1 MTGRPVPLRAANG
14 DRPQGGLPEP
24 RSERRHPGVE
34 ANARLTATIGL
45 VLIVMLFAEGLT
57 LLSIRHLLS
66 WHVAIGMALIPP
78 VGVKIASTLWRF
90 ARYYLG
96 DRRYRQAGPP
106 HPLLRVLGPI
116 VTLSTVALFATGVAA
131 AVAGP
136 SAHLIVTAHQA
147 SFVIWFVVMAIHVL
161 GHLGEAAR
169 MAGADLV
176 PLPRTRRIPRR
187 GWRQAAVIAGVAAG
201 IALGATT
208 TSLAA
213 PWQHFIGFHHAA
225 WVPGTR

>member
-1 MTGRPVPLRAANG
+1 VTGRPVPVRAASGNRRRG
-14 DRPQGGLPEP
+14 DSPEP
-24 RSERRHPGVE
+24 RSEQRHPRVE
-34 ANARLTATIGL
+34 ANARLTATMGL

-57 LLSIRHLLS
+57 LLSIRQLLS

-96 DRRYRQAGPP
+96 DRRYRHAGPP
-106 HPLLRVLGPI
+106 HPLLRVLGPV
-116 VTLSTVALFATGVAA
+116 VTLSTVALIATGVAA
-131 AVAGP
+131 TVAGP
-136 SAHLIVTAHQA
+136 SAHLVVTAHQA
-147 SFVIWFVVMAIHVL
+147 SFVIWFAVMAIHVM

-169 MAGADLV
+169 MGRADLV
-176 PLPRTRRIPRR
+176 PLRRTRRIPHR

-201 IALGATT
+201 VALAAST

-213 PWQHFIGFHHAA
+213 PWQHLIGSHHAVGA
-225 WVPGTR
+225 PGTR